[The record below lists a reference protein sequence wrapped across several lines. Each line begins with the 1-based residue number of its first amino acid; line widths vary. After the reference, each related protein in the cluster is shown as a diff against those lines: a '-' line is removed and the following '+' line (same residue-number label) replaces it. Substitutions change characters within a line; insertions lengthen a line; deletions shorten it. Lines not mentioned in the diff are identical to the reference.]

1 MDNPPAFPEG
11 FGDPRNPGWIGGGMS
26 LRDWFAGQALATLV
40 AQHHRNDWGMDGVR
54 HYPICAEKAYRAA
67 DAMLEAR
74 KPKEETTNA

>member
-1 MDNPPAFPEG
+1 MDNHPAFPNTG
-11 FGDPRNPGWIGGGMS
+11 NSTWNLHPHAGMS

-40 AQHHRNDWGMDGVR
+40 AQHHGNDWGVDGVR

-74 KPKEETTNA
+74 KTKEEANV